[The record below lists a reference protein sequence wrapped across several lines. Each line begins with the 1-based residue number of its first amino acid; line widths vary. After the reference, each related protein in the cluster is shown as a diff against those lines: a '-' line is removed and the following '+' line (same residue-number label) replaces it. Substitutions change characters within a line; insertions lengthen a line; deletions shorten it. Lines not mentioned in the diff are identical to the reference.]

1 MQREMRTKF
10 EYSNNPFTAVSWTVE
25 KILDRPFKSLL
36 KEHIFQPLKMQA
48 TTYDLE
54 DALDLARDAE
64 DLEMARGYL
73 WNSQSNDFDL
83 VPWEDVPP
91 SIGAGGIIS

>member
-1 MQREMRTKF
+1 ME
-10 EYSNNPFTAVSWTVE
+10 N
-25 KILDRPFKSLL
+25 ILDRPFKSLL

-54 DALDLARDAE
+54 DALDLARNVE
-64 DLEMARGYL
+64 DIEMARGYL

-83 VPWEDVPP
+83 VLWKDVPP

>member
-10 EYSNNPFTAVSWTVE
+10 EYSNNPFTAVSWAVE
-25 KILDRPFKSLL
+25 KILDQRFKTLL
-36 KEHIFQPLKMQA
+36 KEHIFQPLKMKA

-54 DALDLARDAE
+54 DALDLARNVE
-64 DLEMARGYL
+64 GIEMARGYL
-73 WNSQSNDFDL
+73 WNSQSKGFDL
-83 VPWEDVPP
+83 VPWKDVPP